1 MTRQT
6 LLEEFKILVKSVRSR
21 EFPYRAKR
29 AKRIRWSDYDA
40 AQRNEYPDVIH
51 LIARTVDAA
60 SSGTGFE
67 RVRLDA
73 LGRESCSRPDL
84 VKAVL
89 AQQYDGRCNR
99 VSIGYLSLLA
109 DHLGIEDLDWSYK
122 TLERSYD
129 DPDVMAMLND
139 AFFITQLPVRD
150 LEHSFAADGTCHPTT
165 IKQNWESAKDEML
178 RLNSKRSKRGKSKKK
193 GSKQKRKRREF
204 EKTILAAGTTFK
216 IISSFAIAKTPFANE
231 CPYLR
236 PLLDQIAGFYAY
248 VERVCADSAFLSRE
262 NCTLV
267 EKRGAVPRIFPKV
280 SVSPKA
286 KGSQAWRRMLTEFVN
301 DTQKWL
307 EEYHPRSIMETINS
321 TLKRTQPT
329 PIRRRLV
336 TRKAT
341 EILVRI
347 CVYNIRQ
354 LAYLKHTRGIDLG
367 KIRPLERPPTLL
379 NYIQP

>member
-29 AKRIRWSDYDA
+29 AERICWSDYDT
-40 AQRNEYPDVIH
+40 AQRNEYPDVIR

-67 RVRLDA
+67 PVRLDA
-73 LGRESCSRPDL
+73 LGRESCFRPDL
-84 VKAVL
+84 VKVML

-99 VSIGYLSLLA
+99 VSMGYVSLMA
-109 DHLGIEDLDWSYK
+109 DHLGIEDLDCSYK

-129 DPDVMAMLND
+129 DPDVMALLND
-139 AFFITQLPVRD
+139 IFFITQLPVRD
-150 LEHSFAADGTCHPTT
+150 LEHSFAIDGTCHPTT
-165 IKQNWESAKDEML
+165 IKQNWESTKDQILKLNAKG
-178 RLNSKRSKRGKSKKK
+178 KKKSKKRK

-231 CPYLR
+231 SPYLK
-236 PLLDQIAGFYAY
+236 PLFNQIAEFYAY
-248 VERVCADSAFLSRE
+248 VKRVCADSAFLSRE
-262 NCTLV
+262 NCTIL
-267 EKRGAVPRIFPKV
+267 EKHGAIPRIFPKV

-286 KGSQAWRRMLTEFVN
+286 KGSQAWKRMLTEFVD
-301 DTQKWL
+301 DTQTWL
-307 EEYHPRSIMETINS
+307 ENYHPRSIMETINS

-329 PIRRRLV
+329 PIRKKLV
-336 TRKAT
+336 IRKAT
-341 EILVRI
+341 EILARI

-354 LAYLKHTRGIDLG
+354 LVYLKYTRGIDLS
-367 KIRPLERPPTLL
+367 KIRSIERPPTLL

>member
-21 EFPYRAKR
+21 EFPYRATR
-29 AKRIRWSDYDA
+29 AKKIRWSDYDA

-165 IKQNWESAKDEML
+165 IKQNWESAKDEIL
-178 RLNSKRSKRGKSKKK
+178 RLNSKRGKSKKK
-193 GSKQKRKRREF
+193 CSKQKRKRREF

-216 IISSFAIAKTPFANE
+216 
-231 CPYLR
+231 R
-236 PLLDQIAGFYAY
+236 
-248 VERVCADSAFLSRE
+248 
-262 NCTLV
+262 
-267 EKRGAVPRIFPKV
+267 
-280 SVSPKA
+280 
-286 KGSQAWRRMLTEFVN
+286 
-301 DTQKWL
+301 
-307 EEYHPRSIMETINS
+307 
-321 TLKRTQPT
+321 
-329 PIRRRLV
+329 
-336 TRKAT
+336 
-341 EILVRI
+341 
-347 CVYNIRQ
+347 
-354 LAYLKHTRGIDLG
+354 
-367 KIRPLERPPTLL
+367 
-379 NYIQP
+379 